1 MSKFVKST
9 ASKYKFGAHMSTA
22 GGVSNSVVNAHNT
35 GCNSFALF
43 LKSPRKWVSPQ
54 YTPEEIEKFKNF
66 VKEYKYD
73 PMTDILPHGQYFI
86 NLANPDEEKA
96 LKSYDSFI
104 DDLKRCESLGIGLYN
119 LHPGSSL
126 KGDHPTQLKQLATYL
141 NKAIKETEFVTI
153 LLENMAGTGNLV
165 GSNLEDLHA
174 VIDLIDDKSRI
185 GVCVDTCHTFAAGYD
200 ISTRETFQKFW
211 DDFDKIV
218 GLKYLKAM
226 HLNDSKAPLGANR
239 DLHEKLGE
247 GYLTLKFFH
256 MLATQFD
263 FLQKIPIV
271 LETPQDNDD
280 GYGEEIKLLEWL
292 ENIPEDKKL
301 VNDKE
306 FMEKY
311 DTLQKNGAKSRK
323 EQMTKFEA
331 KQKKPKRQAGTDIM
345 SQMKKKAKK

>member
-1 MSKFVKST
+1 MSKFIKSST
-9 ASKYKFGAHMSTA
+9 SKYKFGAHMSTA
-22 GGVSNSVVNAHNT
+22 GGVSNSVINAYNT

-54 YTPEEIEKFKNF
+54 YTPEEIEKFKKF

-96 LKSYDSFI
+96 QKSYDSFI

-126 KGDHPTQLKQLATYL
+126 KGDHPTQLKQLASYL

-165 GSNLEDLHA
+165 GSNLEDLHT

-200 ISTRETFQKFW
+200 ISSVSGLEKFW
-211 DDFDKIV
+211 DNFDKTV

-256 MLATQFD
+256 VLATHFD

-271 LETPQDNDD
+271 LETPQDNDN

-292 ENIPEDKKL
+292 ETIPIDSKL
-301 VNDKE
+301 DDNKE
-306 FMEKY
+306 FTDKY
-311 DTLQKNGAKSRK
+311 TNLQKNGSKSRK

-345 SQMKKKAKK
+345 SQMKKKVKK